1 MALYQ
6 SGFEGMR
13 CTYLCAPTVV
23 MFVLVVVDCINRP
36 AGAVVLPAGGVRPAP
51 GHHRAGGH
59 RADAVHGGAHRAP
72 GLCGGGLG
80 CGGWG
85 RGIACGAVMRE
96 MAVARVRGGLHTC
109 GTAIRGTKKASQPF
123 GKVANLALT

>member
-6 SGFEGMR
+6 SGFEGKMR

-23 MFVLVVVDCINRP
+23 MFVLVVDFIDRP
-36 AGAVVLPAGGVRPAP
+36 AGAVVLPAGGVRPAL

-85 RGIACGAVMRE
+85 RGIACGAVMRG
-96 MAVARVRGGLHTC
+96 MAVAVFGGGCMLVRL
-109 GTAIRGTKKASQPF
+109 
-123 GKVANLALT
+123 